1 MTLEVELD
9 RPGRHQGALLVPWS
23 RDESAYGQLVVPVTV
38 LNGGPGPTLLLTG
51 GVHGDEY
58 EGQIVLAELARTL
71 DAADL
76 RGRVILVPRANPPAC
91 RAGRRTSPVDGG
103 NLARLFPGQESGG
116 LTSSLAAAI
125 ARELLPLADAVV
137 DLHAGGASLEYA
149 PCAWGRLPARAD
161 LAARVLDMMQ
171 AFGTSYAAVT
181 LQPGASGTLV
191 ADALAS
197 GRPAFA
203 AELGGGGGV
212 TTASLSAAREGC
224 RNALA
229 HMGMLEAAR
238 APLAALMAVEPA
250 HFLRSPA
257 AGLFEPYFHLG
268 QAVEAGEAA
277 GVLHDPERAQAEP
290 VPLAFRTSGIVICR
304 RVPARCEAGDVLAHL
319 ARPAQRAELLRL

>member
-1 MTLEVELD
+1 M
-9 RPGRHQGALLVPWS
+9 
-23 RDESAYGQLVVPVTV
+23 
-38 LNGGPGPTLLLTG
+38 
-51 GVHGDEY
+51 
-58 EGQIVLAELARTL
+58 
-71 DAADL
+71 
-76 RGRVILVPRANPPAC
+76 
-91 RAGRRTSPVDGG
+91 DGS

-137 DLHAGGASLEYA
+137 DLHAGGASLEYT

-277 GVLHDPERAQAEP
+277 GRAA
-290 VPLAFRTSGIVICR
+290 RSGASTGR
-304 RVPARCEAGDVLAHL
+304 AGPARLPDIGDRDMPPCAGALRGRRRPGAPRPARATGRVAEALAWPSAHHRCQYPRASRDASAVEGSSRRSTS
-319 ARPAQRAELLRL
+319 ARPSSRAERPRLSR